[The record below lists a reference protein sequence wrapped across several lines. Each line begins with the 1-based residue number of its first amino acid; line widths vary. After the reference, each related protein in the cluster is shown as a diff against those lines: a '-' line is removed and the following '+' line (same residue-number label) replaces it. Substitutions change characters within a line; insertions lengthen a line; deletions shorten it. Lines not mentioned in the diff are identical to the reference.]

1 MLELALIGVVPL
13 LFFLL
18 APIMMVV
25 SEVAGHFT
33 YKRMAARQRAA
44 NKVISSF
51 IGRMQVAQFQ
61 IARRSRQLQAL
72 SRSLASS
79 NQELAQLNTLKT
91 RFLSMAAHDM
101 RTPLASIQGFAE
113 TIAAN
118 RRLDQKN
125 RRAVTNILTA
135 ADQMNRLTGDLTDLA
150 VIEAGKLKMEPQPFD
165 VAEFLSQLLPQ
176 YSLLAGKRG
185 LILTEEGTGQP
196 IGLTGDRFRLGQ
208 VVANLLGNAIKF
220 TPAGG
225 NVTLRVR
232 ASNEGV
238 FFVVAD
244 TGPGIDPA
252 EREKV
257 FLKFYQSKWTTNA
270 GKMGW
275 GLGLSIAQ
283 EIVRAHGGE
292 IGVESAGLGKGSR
305 FWFFIPFTAK
315 SKLPS
320 KAAKAAVLASFLILT
335 LGLGS
340 VCRAQT
346 LPIEDKNKFDKSLE
360 EKAEAV
366 VMKILGPNKAKVV
379 VDTTLDFTRIDR
391 FELVSGKG
399 KEGDDKGQAPALFAW
414 QQMSAQ
420 SAGPSEFLPGI
431 PVAGPN
437 TGGMSPPQS
446 YERKSGFAPS
456 FVKRLSVT
464 IIFDK
469 SVTAEQQK
477 DISTILTDL
486 LEIDPERDAFNV
498 VTAQF
503 APLWKTIWYSPDSF
517 SMILRYLLLTLMALI
532 TLGVVAFCFI
542 KLANAM
548 EAMANAQTDYGM
560 DLNTD
565 DKGMGGA
572 EQALLEEEKKSEEEV
587 EEEAKKK
594 KEEQPEVI
602 IEVKENQVT
611 ILLNMIKGEGAE
623 NIALVLTHLTEERRK
638 QILAKLPRDVEAQ
651 VLVWFSEVKF
661 VEPELIDAIKDE
673 IERRLSQAVGGMER
687 VFEIIDA
694 ADPPTKKEILEALKI
709 SNPDLAMVVRSRVLF
724 IDDLVKLG
732 TQDWALLMGRI
743 RLEDW
748 AVALKDAPSD
758 LRTILRSNMMP
769 KTWAILEQTMASVA
783 FAQDRVAEA
792 HGTILGEVWKMI
804 QSGLITNPL
813 DQIVAQ
819 QSLPAPG
826 PAGPGESFR
835 APEPAEPAAV

>member
-1 MLELALIGVVPL
+1 MLELTMIGVVPL

-25 SEVAGHFT
+25 SEVAGYFT

-44 NKVISSF
+44 NKVISGF

-61 IARRSRQLQAL
+61 LARRSRQLQAL
-72 SRSLASS
+72 SRNLAAS
-79 NQELAQLNTLKT
+79 NQELGQLNTLKT

-118 RRLDQKN
+118 RRLDPKN
-125 RRAVTNILTA
+125 RRAVTNILSAT
-135 ADQMNRLTGDLTDLA
+135 DQMGRLTRDLTDLA
-150 VIEAGKLKMEPQPFD
+150 IIEAGKLKMEPQ
-165 VAEFLSQLLPQ
+165 EFYLPDLLGELLPQ
-176 YSLLAGKRG
+176 FALLASKRG
-185 LILTEEGTGQP
+185 LDLVEDGTSQA
-196 IGLTGDRFRLGQ
+196 IRLLGDRFRLGQ
-208 VVANLLGNAIKF
+208 VLSNLLANAIKF

-225 NVTLRVR
+225 RVTLRVR
-232 ASNEGV
+232 VAAEGV

-257 FLKFYQSKWTTNA
+257 FLKFYQSKWTSNA
-270 GKMGW
+270 GKLGW

-283 EIVRAHGGE
+283 EIVRAHAGE
-292 IGVESAGLGKGSR
+292 IGVESAGLGKGAR
-305 FWFFIPFTAK
+305 FWFFIPFGPKAK
-315 SKLPS
+315 APSKSS
-320 KAAKAAVLASFLILT
+320 KAAALASFLIVA
-335 LGLGS
+335 LGLATG
-340 VCRAQT
+340 VRAQT
-346 LPIEDKNKFDKSLE
+346 LPIEDKNKYDKSLE
-360 EKAEAV
+360 EKADGV
-366 VMKILGPNKAKVV
+366 VLKILGPNKAKVV
-379 VDTTLDFTRIDR
+379 VDATLDFTRIDR
-391 FELVSGKG
+391 LELVSGAG
-399 KEGDDKGQAPALFAW
+399 KEGEKGQAPALFAW

-431 PVAGPN
+431 PLNNPN
-437 TGGMSPPQS
+437 ASGMTPPQS

-456 FVKRLSVT
+456 FVKRLAVT

-469 SVTAEQQK
+469 SVPAQQQ
-477 DISTILTDL
+477 DTIRNILTEL
-486 LEIDPERDAFNV
+486 LEIDPERDTLNV

-517 SMILRYLLLTLMALI
+517 SMILRYLLMSLMALV

-548 EAMANAQTDYGM
+548 EAMANAQTDYSM
-560 DLNTD
+560 DMGGE
-565 DKGMGGA
+565 DKGLEGA
-572 EQALLEEEKKSEEEV
+572 EQALLEAEEEKGEEEG
-587 EEEAKKK
+587 EEEKK
-594 KEEQPEVI
+594 KEEPEIV
-602 IEVKENQVT
+602 IEVKENQVP
-611 ILLNMIKGEGAE
+611 ILLNMIKAESAE

-638 QILAKLPRDVEAQ
+638 QILSKLPRDIEAQ

-661 VEPELIDAIKDE
+661 VEPELIQAIKEE
-673 IERRLSQAVGGMER
+673 IEKRLSQAVGGMER

-709 SNPDLAMVVRSRVLF
+709 SNPELAQVVRSRVLF
-724 IDDLVKLG
+724 IEDLVKLG
-732 TQDWALLMGRI
+732 AQDWALLMGRI

-748 AVALKDAPSD
+748 AVALKDAPSE

-769 KTWAILEQTMASVA
+769 KTWAILEQTMTVVA
-783 FAQDRVAEA
+783 FAPERVAEA

-804 QSGLITNPL
+804 QSGLISNPL
-813 DQIVAQ
+813 DKLEAPA
-819 QSLPAPG
+819 LPAPTE
-826 PAGPGESFR
+826 AVES
-835 APEPAEPAAV
+835 AAA

>member
-1 MLELALIGVVPL
+1 
-13 LFFLL
+13 
-18 APIMMVV
+18 
-25 SEVAGHFT
+25 
-33 YKRMAARQRAA
+33 
-44 NKVISSF
+44 
-51 IGRMQVAQFQ
+51 
-61 IARRSRQLQAL
+61 
-72 SRSLASS
+72 
-79 NQELAQLNTLKT
+79 
-91 RFLSMAAHDM
+91 
-101 RTPLASIQGFAE
+101 
-113 TIAAN
+113 
-118 RRLDQKN
+118 
-125 RRAVTNILTA
+125 
-135 ADQMNRLTGDLTDLA
+135 DQMNRLTGDLTDLA
-150 VIEAGKLKMEPQPFD
+150 IIEAGKLKMDPQPFD
-165 VAEFLSQLLPQ
+165 VAEFLGQLLPQ

-185 LILTEEGTGQP
+185 LSLIEDGTSQP
-196 IGLTGDRFRLGQ
+196 IMLTGDRFRLGQ

-220 TPAGG
+220 TPSGG
-225 NVTLRVR
+225 TVALRLR
-232 ASNEGV
+232 ATNEGV

-244 TGPGIDPA
+244 NGPGIAPE

-257 FLKFYQSKWTTNA
+257 FLKFYQSKFSANA

-283 EIVRAHGGE
+283 EVVRAHGGE

-305 FWFFIPFTAK
+305 FWFFVPFSPK
-315 SKLPS
+315 SRPPS
-320 KAAKAAVLASFLILT
+320 KAAKAAVLAASFLIVA
-335 LGLGS
+335 LGMGS
-340 VCRAQT
+340 IGYAQT
-346 LPIEDKNKFDKSLE
+346 LPIEDKNKYDKSLE

-366 VMKILGPNKAKVV
+366 VLKILGPNKAKVV
-379 VDTTLDFTRIDR
+379 IDATLDFTRIDR
-391 FELVSGKG
+391 LELVSGKG

-437 TGGMSPPQS
+437 TGNMGPPQS

-456 FVKRLSVT
+456 FVKRLAVT

-469 SVTAEQQK
+469 SVPVEQQ
-477 DISTILTDL
+477 DSIRTILTEL
-486 LEIDPERDAFNV
+486 LEIDPERDSLNV

-517 SMILRYLLLTLMALI
+517 SMILRYLLLTLMALV

-560 DLNTD
+560 DLNTE
-565 DKGMGGA
+565 DKGAEGA
-572 EQALLEEEKKSEEEV
+572 EQALLEEEKKEGEEGED
-587 EEEAKKK
+587 EAKRKEEA
-594 KEEQPEVI
+594 PEVV
-602 IEVKENQVT
+602 IEVKENQVQ
-611 ILLNMIKGEGAE
+611 ILLNMIKAESAE

-638 QILAKLPRDVEAQ
+638 QILSKLPRDVEAQ

-661 VEPELIDAIKDE
+661 IEPEIIQAIKEE

-709 SNPDLAMVVRSRVLF
+709 SNPELATLVRSRVLF
-724 IDDLVKLG
+724 IEDLVKLG
-732 TQDWALLMGRI
+732 AQDWALLMGRI

-748 AVALKDAPSD
+748 AVALKDAPSE
-758 LRTILRSNMMP
+758 LRTILRGNMMP

-783 FAQDRVAEA
+783 FAQERVAEA

-804 QSGLITNPL
+804 QSGLIANPL
-813 DQIVAQ
+813 DQLQKEAA
-819 QSLPAPG
+819 LPAPQ
-826 PAGPGESFR
+826 
-835 APEPAEPAAV
+835 PEQPAAA